1 MVETQLRRR
10 GIRDDRVLRAM
21 GEIPRE
27 EFVPH
32 ELRVTAYRDEPIHIG
47 YGQTISQPYM
57 TALMAQELE
66 LRGDETILEVGSGC
80 GYAAAVLGALGA
92 RVVTVEIIPALV
104 ELARANLRRTRRDGN
119 VMVLPGDGSMGYA
132 EAAPYDAI
140 SVAAGAPDVP
150 MSLLDQLN
158 DPGRLAIPVGDRE
171 DQELRVV
178 WKERGRI
185 DYRVSTHCRF
195 VPLRGGEGWG

>member
-1 MVETQLRRR
+1 
-10 GIRDDRVLRAM
+10 
-21 GEIPRE
+21 
-27 EFVPH
+27 
-32 ELRVTAYRDEPIHIG
+32 
-47 YGQTISQPYM
+47 
-57 TALMAQELE
+57 
-66 LRGDETILEVGSGC
+66 
-80 GYAAAVLGALGA
+80 
-92 RVVTVEIIPALV
+92 
-104 ELARANLRRTRRDGN
+104 LAPANLRRTRRDGN